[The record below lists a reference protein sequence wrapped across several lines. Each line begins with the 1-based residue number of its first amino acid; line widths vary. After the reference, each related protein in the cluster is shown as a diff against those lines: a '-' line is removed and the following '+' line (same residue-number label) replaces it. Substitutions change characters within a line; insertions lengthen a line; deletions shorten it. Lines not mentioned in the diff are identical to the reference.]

1 MPATPS
7 RRNAIFAAIEAHNR
21 AHPSAPLPRLSGR
34 LLAFMFADQDVCCL
48 SQQALRDEGFGQDL
62 PRVFRALVEAG
73 LLSRQAGLA
82 RVPDTYRLRLPI
94 PALAEG

>member
-1 MPATPS
+1 MPTIAN
-7 RRNAIFAAIEAHNR
+7 RRYAIFAAVEAHNR
-21 AHPSAPLPRLSGR
+21 TYPAAPLPRLSGR

-62 PRVFRALVEAG
+62 PRAFRALVEAG
-73 LLSRQAGLA
+73 FLSRQAGSA

-94 PALAEG
+94 PASAEG